1 MTDKTLQQ
9 RLRDREG
16 DNDDDLIDAAA
27 DALDAQEKRIKELEG
42 GLRDFLA
49 WDDGSHDGSPAAHHD
64 SAIARARAL
73 MGEK

>member
-1 MTDKTLQQ
+1 MTLQE
-9 RLRDREG
+9 RLRFLASG
-16 DNDDDLIDAAA
+16 QDDIHSVSITEAA